1 MTNKQGKKV
10 TLPAPRARS
19 GAAPTT
25 LFKDLRDLIQSTR
38 AGVAQAVNS
47 ALIVL
52 YWQVGHRIRSEILKS
67 RRAEYGE
74 HVVRTLATQLT
85 LEFGQGFAEKNLRRM
100 IQLVE
105 VFPDREI
112 VVTLS
117 RQLGWSHF
125 LAILPLKDPLQRL
138 PDIHPPKVARHP
150 SAKVARH
157 PSARLP
163 DIHPPASSKQRQ
175 GCQTSIRPP
184 GCQTSI
190 RRPARS
196 SREARCGKP
205 PTWKSEASEKCV
217 VRWRLAKSP
226 RKAAVANSQHGPH
239 MRKTQPSVN
248 LVSGT
253 CCCSRLCS
261 TPIFA
266 AA

>member
-1 MTNKQGKKV
+1 MTKKQGKKV

-105 VFPDREI
+105 LFPDREI

-125 LAILPLKDPLQRL
+125 LAILPLKDPLQRDFYAEL
-138 PDIHPPKVARHP
+138 CRIERRSVRTLRANVGHAVRADGPVEKAEG
-150 SAKVARH
+150 
-157 PSARLP
+157 LP
-163 DIHPPASSKQRQ
+163 DIHPPASSKQQ
-175 GCQTSIRPP
+175 GSQMREATYMEKRSKREMCGALGDWPS
-184 GCQTSI
+184 
-190 RRPARS
+190 RPAR
-196 SREARCGKP
+196 P
-205 PTWKSEASEKCV
+205 
-217 VRWRLAKSP
+217 L
-226 RKAAVANSQHGPH
+226 
-239 MRKTQPSVN
+239 
-248 LVSGT
+248 
-253 CCCSRLCS
+253 
-261 TPIFA
+261 
-266 AA
+266 

>member
-150 SAKVARH
+150 SA
-157 PSARLP
+157 RLP
-163 DIHPPASSKQRQ
+163 DIHPPAGCRTSIRPPARSSREARCGKPPTWKRVARHPSARQ

-196 SREARCGKP
+196 SREPRCGKP
-205 PTWKSEASEKCV
+205 PTWKTKQARNV
-217 VRWRLAKSP
+217 WRAWRLAKSP

-239 MRKTQPSVN
+239 MRERSQ
-248 LVSGT
+248 
-253 CCCSRLCS
+253 
-261 TPIFA
+261 A
-266 AA
+266 